1 MTLPQVSEMFD
12 EQQKADAMGC
22 IYKMEFLRGILDV
35 KDPKAYSD
43 KEFNALVVVRTLGDV
58 QKRKLFLNGL

>member
-1 MTLPQVSEMFD
+1 MFD

-43 KEFNALVVVRTLGDV
+43 KEFNALVVVRTYYFGL
-58 QKRKLFLNGL
+58 LNYGPLNFGPL